1 MGERPLG
8 LATAFPVAPAE
19 PVEPDGHRLL
29 RAELAREL
37 HDEVAQTLTT
47 MVVQMENFKAIQY
60 GRESVIRQLDSYQ
73 ESTRDVLGN
82 IRRLL
87 FDLRGEPAEAMEF
100 VPRLRRRLREYESR
114 YAIRATLRVSANWP
128 RQLAAQAA
136 IHLSSI
142 VEEALSNARR
152 HGGASRVNVSLSVA
166 VGQIAVLTVKD
177 NGRGMELLWGESAGL
192 GIIGMRERVL
202 LLGGELQVLPTTP
215 RGTVL
220 KAAFPKERLI

>member
-1 MGERPLG
+1 
-8 LATAFPVAPAE
+8 FAPAE

-87 FDLRGEPAEAMEF
+87 FDLRGEPAEAPDLASSACGSVCF
-100 VPRLRRRLREYESR
+100 CSGGSCRCYQQRRG
-114 YAIRATLRVSANWP
+114 
-128 RQLAAQAA
+128 
-136 IHLSSI
+136 
-142 VEEALSNARR
+142 AL
-152 HGGASRVNVSLSVA
+152 
-166 VGQIAVLTVKD
+166 
-177 NGRGMELLWGESAGL
+177 
-192 GIIGMRERVL
+192 
-202 LLGGELQVLPTTP
+202 
-215 RGTVL
+215 
-220 KAAFPKERLI
+220 F